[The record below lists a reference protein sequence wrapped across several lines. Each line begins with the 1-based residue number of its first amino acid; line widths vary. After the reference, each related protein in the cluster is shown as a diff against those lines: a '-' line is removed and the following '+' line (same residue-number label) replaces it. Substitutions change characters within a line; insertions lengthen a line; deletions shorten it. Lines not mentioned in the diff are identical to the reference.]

1 LPTAPTNGIITYYE
15 EEGAGPPVVLIHGHS
30 ADRRLWDRQSAFLA
44 QCGFRA
50 LRYDLRGHGC
60 TDAPATGYTFADYSL
75 DLRDLLD
82 HLRIDRAHLVGL
94 SMGGGVA
101 LTFALDNPRRTASLV
116 LIDSCLPGYA
126 YSPEFE
132 ADIERL
138 RDAVRREGSAP
149 ALRKYWLEH
158 PIFAS
163 IRRFPDRFD
172 LLRQMVIT
180 YPAADYLDET
190 EYPVPQRQPSDRLHE
205 IEAPTLVMAG
215 ELDLADFLLIAE
227 ILAAN
232 IPNARKLV
240 VPDAGH
246 VLNLEK
252 PEEVNE
258 ALLPFLR
265 EAGV

>member
-1 LPTAPTNGIITYYE
+1 LPTALTNGIITHYE
-15 EEGAGPPVVLIHGHS
+15 EEGEGPPVVLIHGHT

-44 QCGFRA
+44 QSGFRA
-50 LRYDLRGHGC
+50 VRYDLRGHGC
-60 TDAPATGYTFADYSL
+60 TDAPATGYAFADYAL

-82 HLRIDRAHLVGL
+82 HLRIDCAHLAGL

-101 LTFALDNPRRTASLV
+101 LTFALDNPQRVASLT

-126 YSPEFE
+126 YSSEFE

-138 RDAVRREGSAP
+138 RDAVRTEGTAP
-149 ALRKYWLEH
+149 ALQKYWLEH

-172 LLRQMVIT
+172 LLWRMVIT

-190 EYPVPQRQPSDRLHE
+190 EYPVPERQPSDRLHE
-205 IEAPTLVMAG
+205 IAAPALIMAG
-215 ELDLADFLLIAE
+215 ELDLPDFLLIAE

-232 IPNARKLV
+232 IPNARRLV

-258 ALLPFLR
+258 ALLSVLR
-265 EAGV
+265 DAAS